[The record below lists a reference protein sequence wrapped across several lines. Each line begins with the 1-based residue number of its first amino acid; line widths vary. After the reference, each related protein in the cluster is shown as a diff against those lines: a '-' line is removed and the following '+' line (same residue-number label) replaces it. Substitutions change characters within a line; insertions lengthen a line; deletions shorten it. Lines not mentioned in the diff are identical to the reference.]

1 MHIVR
6 SIAIILLIL
15 GILISYHPFVR
26 QNVSAAWENIRPVVV
41 ALMDSSY
48 AVIRSFIA
56 GDGSDNHMDV
66 PPSNPGVN
74 FDKIVTMNS
83 DIDI

>member
-1 MHIVR
+1 MHVARAIVL
-6 SIAIILLIL
+6 ILLIVGVL
-15 GILISYHPFVR
+15 LSYHPLVR
-26 QNVSAAWENIRPVVV
+26 ENVGAIWENIRPAVI

-56 GDGSDNHMDV
+56 GDGSNDHMDV

-74 FDKIVTMNS
+74 FDKIVTMDS
-83 DIDI
+83 DIFS